1 MGRWYVETRG
11 PSVFGEKSL
20 AQGIDFARQ
29 RLPTPLRGLVFVA
42 LFLGI
47 ASIALA
53 ADPSVSPAGR
63 WKLETIVLKS
73 GKEHHGLVQARR
85 EREIDFA
92 DIVQRPGK
100 PMFAFLR
107 GIDAAQVAKTELLP
121 PAEHA
126 ELVRKFHQYRHKA
139 LIEAGQMDAV
149 KLTPLEADGHSY
161 QSYRGS
167 WFTLLSTADEESTR
181 RCVVRMEQIFRAYRT
196 LLPPRLKEKQQ
207 ERQELT
213 IYLYSSLDEYRQR
226 LRALDLNLNSPAI
239 YSARHHQILAGGE
252 LAHYATR
259 LAEVRK
265 EMDELEKQ
273 YDKLDKDFAVSL
285 ARLSDDLRTKGFS
298 KDEVT
303 QELQLRKTDWKNERA
318 AVMARMAEQDRRNL
332 ARFSEV
338 TREMFARLYHEA
350 FHAYLDSYVYPQGS
364 HHVPTWLHEGL
375 AQVFEGGQL
384 EGDSLRIDAPDRER
398 LKLLLAD
405 LNSNDPLPLARLL
418 VAEERT
424 FAGDH
429 GGRASERHYLYSWG
443 LSYYLVT
450 EKNLLGSPAL
460 DEFVSQQSAS
470 LSPTTRLEKLVHQ
483 SLGKFETQWREKLQK
498 LAPPGK

>member
-1 MGRWYVETRG
+1 LT
-11 PSVFGEKSL
+11 L
-20 AQGIDFARQ
+20 ATSA
-29 RLPTPLRGLVFVA
+29 A
-42 LFLGI
+42 L
-47 ASIALA
+47 ANA
-53 ADPSVSPAGR
+53 ADPPPSPTGR
-63 WKLETIVLKS
+63 WKLETVVLKS

-85 EREIDFA
+85 EKEIDFA
-92 DIVQRPGK
+92 EIVQRPGK
-100 PMFAFLR
+100 PMFALVR

-121 PAEHA
+121 AAEHA
-126 ELVRKFHQYRHKA
+126 ELIEKFRQYRHKA
-139 LIEAGQMDAV
+139 LIEAGRMEEV
-149 KLTPLEADGHSY
+149 KLAPLEVDGHSY

-196 LLPPRLKEKQQ
+196 LLPPRQRATDKD
-207 ERQELT
+207 RPELT

-226 LRALDLNLNSPAI
+226 LRALDLNLDAPAI
-239 YSARHHQILAGGE
+239 YSARQHQILAGGE
-252 LAHYATR
+252 IAHYATR

-265 EMDELEKQ
+265 EMADLEKQ
-273 YDKLDKDFAVSL
+273 YDQLEKAFAVSL
-285 ARLSDDLRTKGFS
+285 ARLSDDLRAKGFG
-298 KDEVT
+298 KDEIT

-318 AVMARMAEQDRRNL
+318 ALMARVHEQDRRNL

-350 FHAYLDSYVYPQGS
+350 FHAWLDTYVYPQES
-364 HHVPTWLHEGL
+364 HHVPAWLHEGL

-405 LNSNDPLPLARLL
+405 LNSENPLPLSRLV

-429 GGRASERHYLYSWG
+429 GGRASERHYLYAWG

-460 DEFVSQQSAS
+460 DEFVAPQSAV
-470 LSPTTRLEKLVHQ
+470 LSPTARLEKLVHQ
-483 SLGKFETQWREKLQK
+483 PLGTFESQWREKLQK
-498 LAPPGK
+498 LAPVGK

>member
-1 MGRWYVETRG
+1 MFFAALLAVTTRCG
-11 PSVFGEKSL
+11 F
-20 AQGIDFARQ
+20 
-29 RLPTPLRGLVFVA
+29 
-42 LFLGI
+42 
-47 ASIALA
+47 A
-53 ADPSVSPAGR
+53 ADPPGSPAGR
-63 WKLETIVLKS
+63 WKLETLVLKS
-73 GKEHHGLVQARR
+73 GKEYRGLVQARR
-85 EREIDFA
+85 EKEIDFA
-92 DIVQRPGK
+92 EIVQRPGK
-100 PMFAFLR
+100 PTFAIVR
-107 GIDAAQVAKTELLP
+107 GIEAAQVAKVELLP
-121 PAEHA
+121 AAEHA
-126 ELVRKFHQYRHKA
+126 ELERKFHEYRHKA
-139 LIEAGQMDAV
+139 LIEAGRMEEV
-149 KLTPLEADGHSY
+149 KLAPLEADGHNY

-196 LLPPRLKEKQQ
+196 LLPPQVIEKAKDRP
-207 ERQELT
+207 EFT

-226 LRALDLNLNSPAI
+226 LRGLDLNLNAPAI

-265 EMDELEKQ
+265 EAADLEKQ
-273 YDKLDKDFAVSL
+273 YDKLDKEFATSL
-285 ARLSDDLRTKGFS
+285 ARLSDELRKKGFS
-298 KDEVT
+298 KDEIT
-303 QELQLRKTDWKNERA
+303 NELQLRKTDWKNEKS
-318 AVMARMAEQDRRNL
+318 AVMARVHEQDRRNL

-364 HHVPTWLHEGL
+364 HHVPAWLHEGL

-405 LNSNDPLPLARLL
+405 LNSSDPLPLARLL

-429 GGRASERHYLYSWG
+429 GGKNSERHYLYAWG
-443 LSYYLVT
+443 LAYYLVT
-450 EKNLLGSPAL
+450 EKNLLGSRDL
-460 DEFVSQQSAS
+460 DDFVSPQSAA
-470 LSPTTRLEKLVHQ
+470 LSPTARLEKLVHQ
-483 SLGKFETQWREKLQK
+483 PLGQFESQWREKLQK
-498 LAPPGK
+498 LAAPGK

>member
-1 MGRWYVETRG
+1 MLTLLLLAIS
-11 PSVFGEKSL
+11 PS
-20 AQGIDFARQ
+20 
-29 RLPTPLRGLVFVA
+29 
-42 LFLGI
+42 
-47 ASIALA
+47 LA
-53 ADPSVSPAGR
+53 ADPPISPAGR
-63 WKLETIVLKS
+63 WKLETVVLKS

-85 EREIDFA
+85 EKEIDFA
-92 DIVQRPGK
+92 EIVQRPGK
-100 PMFAFLR
+100 PTFAIIR

-126 ELVRKFHQYRHKA
+126 ELVKKFHDYRHKA

-149 KLTPLEADGHSY
+149 KLAPLESDGHSY

-196 LLPPRLKEKQQ
+196 LLPPRMEKQKEQ
-207 ERQELT
+207 QELT

-226 LRALDLNLNSPAI
+226 LRALDLNLDAPAI
-239 YSARHHQILAGGE
+239 YSARQHQILAGGE

-259 LAEVRK
+259 LGEVRK
-265 EMDELEKQ
+265 EMADLEKQ

-285 ARLSDDLRTKGFS
+285 ARLSDELRTKGFS
-298 KDEVT
+298 KDEIT
-303 QELQLRKTDWKNERA
+303 QELQLRKTDWKNERT
-318 AVMARMAEQDRRNL
+318 AVMARMHEQDRRNL

-338 TREMFARLYHEA
+338 THEMFARLYHEA
-350 FHAYLDSYVYPQGS
+350 FHAYLDTYVYPQSS

-384 EGDSLRIDAPDRER
+384 EGDSLRIDAPDRDR
-398 LKLLLAD
+398 LKRLLTD
-405 LNSNDPLPLARLL
+405 LNSGDPLPLARLL
-418 VAEERT
+418 VAEEPT

-429 GGRASERHYLYSWG
+429 GGRASERHYLYAWG

-460 DEFVSQQSAS
+460 DEFVSPQSAA
-470 LSPTTRLEKLVHQ
+470 LSPSARLERLVHQ
-483 SLGKFETQWREKLQK
+483 PLGTFESQWREKLQK
-498 LAPPGK
+498 LAPVGK

>member
-1 MGRWYVETRG
+1 MLRPWRYSSQTRERGRYA
-11 PSVFGEKSL
+11 SL
-20 AQGIDFARQ
+20 P
-29 RLPTPLRGLVFVA
+29 RLRVGLVFVP
-42 LFLGI
+42 LLVGI
-47 ASIALA
+47 AASSSA
-53 ADPSVSPAGR
+53 ADPPASPAGR

-85 EREIDFA
+85 GQEIDFA
-92 DIVQRPGK
+92 EIVQRPGK
-100 PMFAFLR
+100 PMFAIIR
-107 GIDAAQVAKTELLP
+107 GIDAAQVAKAELLP
-121 PAEHA
+121 PDEHA
-126 ELVRKFHQYRHKA
+126 ELVKKFHDHRHKA
-139 LIEAGQMDAV
+139 LIEAGEMEKV
-149 KLTPLEADGHSY
+149 KLAPLDADGHSF
-161 QSYRGS
+161 QSYRGPE
-167 WFTLLSTADEESTR
+167 FTLLSTADEESTR

-196 LLPPRLKEKQQ
+196 LLPPLLKQKAEEEKKP
-207 ERQELT
+207 ELT

-226 LRALDLNLNSPAI
+226 LRTLELNLNAPAI

-252 LAHYATR
+252 MAHYAKR
-259 LAEVRK
+259 LADVRK
-265 EMDELEKQ
+265 EMVDLEKQ
-273 YDKLDKDFAVSL
+273 YDKLDKDFATSL
-285 ARLSDDLRTKGFS
+285 ARLSDELRTKGFG
-298 KDEVT
+298 KDEIT
-303 QELQLRKTDWKNERA
+303 QELQLRKADWKNERA

-405 LNSNDPLPLARLL
+405 LNSSDPLPLARLL

-429 GGRASERHYLYSWG
+429 GGRASKRHYLYAWG

-460 DEFVSQQSAS
+460 DEFVSPQAAD
-470 LSPTTRLEKLVHQ
+470 LSPAARLEKLVHQ
-483 SLGKFETQWREKLQK
+483 PLDKFEAQWRKNLRK
-498 LAPPGK
+498 LAVPGK

>member
-1 MGRWYVETRG
+1 LPVHQASHGLKLVAI
-11 PSVFGEKSL
+11 FL
-20 AQGIDFARQ
+20 AIIFS
-29 RLPTPLRGLVFVA
+29 
-42 LFLGI
+42 
-47 ASIALA
+47 ASISLA
-53 ADPSVSPAGR
+53 ADPPVSAAGR
-63 WKLETIVLKS
+63 WKLETLVLKS
-73 GKEHHGLVQARR
+73 GKEYRGLVQARR
-85 EREIDFA
+85 EKEIDFA
-92 DIVQRPGK
+92 EIVQRPGK
-100 PMFAFLR
+100 PMFAIVK
-107 GIDAAQVAKTELLP
+107 GIEAAQVAKVNLLP

-126 ELVRKFHQYRHKA
+126 ELERKFHEYRHKA
-139 LIEAGQMDAV
+139 LIEAGRMEEV
-149 KLTPLEADGHSY
+149 KLAPLEADGHSY

-196 LLPPRLKEKQQ
+196 LLPPRLKEKQK
-207 ERQELT
+207 EQELT

-226 LRALDLNLNSPAI
+226 LRGLDLNLDAPAI

-265 EMDELEKQ
+265 EMADFEKQ
-273 YDKLDKDFAVSL
+273 YDKLDKDFATSL
-285 ARLSDDLRTKGFS
+285 ARLSDELRAKGFS
-298 KDEVT
+298 KDEIT
-303 QELQLRKTDWKNERA
+303 NELQLRKTDWKNEKA
-318 AVMARMAEQDRRNL
+318 AVMARVHEQDRRNL
-332 ARFSEV
+332 SRFSEV

-364 HHVPTWLHEGL
+364 HHVPAWLHEGL

-405 LNSNDPLPLARLL
+405 LNSDGPLPLARLL

-429 GGRASERHYLYSWG
+429 GGRASERHYLYAWG
-443 LSYYLVT
+443 LAYYLVT

-460 DEFVSQQSAS
+460 DEFVSPQSAS
-470 LSPTTRLEKLVHQ
+470 LSPTARLEKLVHQ
-483 SLGKFETQWREKLQK
+483 PVDKFEAQWREKLQR
-498 LAPPGK
+498 LATPGK

>member
-1 MGRWYVETRG
+1 
-11 PSVFGEKSL
+11 
-20 AQGIDFARQ
+20 
-29 RLPTPLRGLVFVA
+29 
-42 LFLGI
+42 
-47 ASIALA
+47 
-53 ADPSVSPAGR
+53 
-63 WKLETIVLKS
+63 VLKS

-85 EREIDFA
+85 EKEIDFA
-92 DIVQRPGK
+92 EIVQRPGK
-100 PMFAFLR
+100 PTFAIIR

-126 ELVRKFHQYRHKA
+126 ELVKKFHDYRHKA

-149 KLTPLEADGHSY
+149 KLAPLELDGHSY
-161 QSYRGS
+161 QSYQGS

-196 LLPPRLKEKQQ
+196 LLPPRIEKQREQ
-207 ERQELT
+207 QELT

-226 LRALDLNLNSPAI
+226 LRSLDLNLDAPAI
-239 YSARHHQILAGGE
+239 YSARNHQILAGGE

-265 EMDELEKQ
+265 EMADLEKQ
-273 YDKLDKDFAVSL
+273 YDKLDKEFAISL
-285 ARLSDDLRTKGFS
+285 ARLSDELRTKGFS
-298 KDEVT
+298 KDEIT
-303 QELQLRKTDWKNERA
+303 QELQLRKTDWKNERT
-318 AVMARMAEQDRRNL
+318 AVMARMHEQDRRNL

-350 FHAYLDSYVYPQGS
+350 FHAYLDSYVYPQDS

-384 EGDSLRIDAPDRER
+384 EGDSLRIDAPDRDR
-398 LKLLLAD
+398 LKRLLTD
-405 LNSNDPLPLARLL
+405 LNSGDPLPLPRLL
-418 VAEERT
+418 VAEEPT

-443 LSYYLVT
+443 LAYYLVT

-460 DEFVSQQSAS
+460 DEFVSPQSAA
-470 LSPTTRLEKLVHQ
+470 LSPTARLEKLVRQ
-483 SLGKFETQWREKLQK
+483 PLGTFESQWREKLQK
-498 LAPPGK
+498 LAPAGK

>member
-1 MGRWYVETRG
+1 M
-11 PSVFGEKSL
+11 
-20 AQGIDFARQ
+20 
-29 RLPTPLRGLVFVA
+29 
-42 LFLGI
+42 
-47 ASIALA
+47 
-53 ADPSVSPAGR
+53 
-63 WKLETIVLKS
+63 LKS

-85 EREIDFA
+85 EKEIDFA
-92 DIVQRPGK
+92 EIVQRPGK
-100 PMFAFLR
+100 PTFALIR

-121 PAEHA
+121 PLEHA
-126 ELVRKFHQYRHKA
+126 ELVKKFHEYRHKA

-149 KLTPLEADGHSY
+149 KLAPLELDGHSY
-161 QSYRGS
+161 QSYQGS

-196 LLPPRLKEKQQ
+196 LLPPRIEKQKEQ
-207 ERQELT
+207 QGLT

-226 LRALDLNLNSPAI
+226 LRALDLNLDAPAI
-239 YSARHHQILAGGE
+239 YSARQHQILAGGE

-265 EMDELEKQ
+265 EMADLEKH

-285 ARLSDDLRTKGFS
+285 ARLSDELRTKGFS
-298 KDEVT
+298 KDEIT
-303 QELQLRKTDWKNERA
+303 QELQLRKTDWKNERT
-318 AVMARMAEQDRRNL
+318 AVMARMHEQDRRNL

-384 EGDSLRIDAPDRER
+384 EGDSLRIDAPDRDR
-398 LKLLLAD
+398 LKRLLAD
-405 LNSNDPLPLARLL
+405 LHSGDPLPLARLL
-418 VAEERT
+418 VAEEPT

-429 GGRASERHYLYSWG
+429 GGRASERHYLYAWG

-460 DEFVSQQSAS
+460 DEFVSPQSAT
-470 LSPTTRLEKLVHQ
+470 LSPAARLEKLVRQ
-483 SLGKFETQWREKLQK
+483 PLETFEAQWREKLQK
-498 LAPPGK
+498 LAMPGK

>member
-1 MGRWYVETRG
+1 M
-11 PSVFGEKSL
+11 
-20 AQGIDFARQ
+20 
-29 RLPTPLRGLVFVA
+29 FVA
-42 LFLGI
+42 LLVGI
-47 ASIALA
+47 ASSSLA
-53 ADPSVSPAGR
+53 ADPPGSPAGR
-63 WKLETIVLKS
+63 WKLETVVLKS
-73 GKEHHGLVQARR
+73 GKEHRGLVQARR

-92 DIVQRPGK
+92 EIVQRPGK
-100 PMFAFLR
+100 PTFAIIR

-126 ELVRKFHQYRHKA
+126 ELVRRFHEYRHKA
-139 LIEAGQMDAV
+139 PIEAGRMEEV
-149 KLTPLEADGHSY
+149 KLAPLEADGHAYLSY
-161 QSYRGS
+161 QGS

-196 LLPPRLKEKQQ
+196 LLPPRLKEKQKEQ
-207 ERQELT
+207 QELT

-226 LRALDLNLNSPAI
+226 LRALDLNLDSPAI

-252 LAHYATR
+252 MAHYAHR
-259 LAEVRK
+259 LAEVRL
-265 EMDELEKQ
+265 EMKDLEQ
-273 YDKLDKDFAVSL
+273 RYDKLDKDFAVSL
-285 ARLSDDLRTKGFS
+285 ARLSDDLRAKGFS
-298 KDEVT
+298 KDEIT

-364 HHVPTWLHEGL
+364 HHVPAWLHEGL

-405 LNSNDPLPLARLL
+405 LNSGELLPLARLL

-429 GGRASERHYLYSWG
+429 GGRASERHYLYAWG

-450 EKNLLGSPAL
+450 EKNLLGSQAL
-460 DEFVSQQSAS
+460 DEFVSQQSTK
-470 LSPTTRLEKLVHQ
+470 LSPTARLEKLVRQ
-483 SLGKFETQWREKLQK
+483 PLGKFESQWRETLQK
-498 LAPPGK
+498 LAPAGK

>member
-1 MGRWYVETRG
+1 
-11 PSVFGEKSL
+11 VFAALLL
-20 AQGIDFARQ
+20 A
-29 RLPTPLRGLVFVA
+29 
-42 LFLGI
+42 I
-47 ASIALA
+47 APAHA
-53 ADPSVSPAGR
+53 ADPPVSPSGR
-63 WKLETIVLKS
+63 WKLETVVLKS
-73 GKEHHGLVQARR
+73 GKEHHGLMQARR
-85 EREIDFA
+85 EKEIDFA
-92 DIVQRPGK
+92 EIVQRPGK
-100 PMFAFLR
+100 PTFAIIR

-126 ELVRKFHQYRHKA
+126 ELVKKFHDYRHKA

-149 KLTPLEADGHSY
+149 KLAPLELDGHSY
-161 QSYRGS
+161 QSYQGS

-196 LLPPRLKEKQQ
+196 LLPPRMDKQREQ
-207 ERQELT
+207 QELT

-226 LRALDLNLNSPAI
+226 LRALDLNLDAPAI
-239 YSARHHQILAGGE
+239 YSARQHQILAGGE

-265 EMDELEKQ
+265 EMADLEKQ

-285 ARLSDDLRTKGFS
+285 ARLSDELRTKGFS
-298 KDEVT
+298 KDEIT
-303 QELQLRKTDWKNERA
+303 QELQLRKTDWKNERT
-318 AVMARMAEQDRRNL
+318 AVMARMHEQDRRNL
-332 ARFSEV
+332 ARFSEI

-384 EGDSLRIDAPDRER
+384 EGDSLRIDAPDRDR
-398 LKLLLAD
+398 LKRLLAD
-405 LNSNDPLPLARLL
+405 LNSGDPLPLARLL
-418 VAEERT
+418 VAEEPT

-429 GGRASERHYLYSWG
+429 GGRASERHYLYAWG

-450 EKNLLGSPAL
+450 EKNLLGSSAL
-460 DEFVSQQSAS
+460 DEFVSPQSAA
-470 LSPTTRLEKLVHQ
+470 LSPTARLEKLVHQ
-483 SLGKFETQWREKLQK
+483 PLGTFESQWREKLQK
-498 LAPPGK
+498 LAPLGK

>member
-1 MGRWYVETRG
+1 M
-11 PSVFGEKSL
+11 
-20 AQGIDFARQ
+20 
-29 RLPTPLRGLVFVA
+29 
-42 LFLGI
+42 
-47 ASIALA
+47 
-53 ADPSVSPAGR
+53 
-63 WKLETIVLKS
+63 
-73 GKEHHGLVQARR
+73 QARR
-85 EREIDFA
+85 EKEIDFA
-92 DIVQRPGK
+92 EIVQRPGK
-100 PMFAFLR
+100 PMFAIVK
-107 GIDAAQVAKTELLP
+107 GIEAAQVAKVDLLP

-126 ELVRKFHQYRHKA
+126 ELERKFHEYRHKA
-139 LIEAGQMDAV
+139 LIEAGEMEKV
-149 KLTPLEADGHSY
+149 KLAPLDADGHSY

-196 LLPPRLKEKQQ
+196 LLPPRLKEEQKGQP
-207 ERQELT
+207 LA

-226 LRALDLNLNSPAI
+226 LRGLDLNLNAPAI

-259 LAEVRK
+259 LAEVRQ
-265 EMDELEKQ
+265 EMADLEKQ
-273 YDKLDKDFAVSL
+273 YDKLDKDFATSL
-285 ARLSDDLRTKGFS
+285 ARLSDELRDKGFS
-298 KDEVT
+298 KDEIT
-303 QELQLRKTDWKNERA
+303 NELQLRKTDWKNEKA
-318 AVMARMAEQDRRNL
+318 AVMARVHEQDRRNL
-332 ARFSEV
+332 SRFSEV

-350 FHAYLDSYVYPQGS
+350 FHAYLDSYVYPQAA
-364 HHVPTWLHEGL
+364 HHVPAWLHEGL

-405 LNSNDPLPLARLL
+405 LNSSDPLPLARLL

-429 GGRASERHYLYSWG
+429 GGRASERHYLYAWG

-460 DEFVSQQSAS
+460 DEFVSLKSAT
-470 LSPTTRLEKLVHQ
+470 LSPIARLEKLIHQ
-483 SLGKFETQWREKLQK
+483 PLGTFETQWREKLQK
-498 LAPPGK
+498 LAIPGK

>member
-1 MGRWYVETRG
+1 M
-11 PSVFGEKSL
+11 
-20 AQGIDFARQ
+20 
-29 RLPTPLRGLVFVA
+29 
-42 LFLGI
+42 
-47 ASIALA
+47 
-53 ADPSVSPAGR
+53 
-63 WKLETIVLKS
+63 
-73 GKEHHGLVQARR
+73 QARR

-92 DIVQRPGK
+92 EIVQRPGK
-100 PMFAFLR
+100 PTFAFIR

-126 ELVRKFHQYRHKA
+126 ELVRKFHEYRHKA
-139 LIEAGQMDAV
+139 PIEAGRMEEV
-149 KLTPLEADGHSY
+149 KLAPLEEDSHSY

-196 LLPPRLKEKQQ
+196 LLPPRQKRTQNE
-207 ERQELT
+207 QELT

-226 LRALDLNLNSPAI
+226 LRTLDLNLNAPAI

-252 LAHYATR
+252 MAHYAHR

-265 EMDELEKQ
+265 EMKDLETR

-285 ARLSDDLRTKGFS
+285 ARLSDELRTKGFS

-350 FHAYLDSYVYPQGS
+350 FHAYLDSHVYPQGS

-384 EGDSLRIDAPDRER
+384 EGDSLRIDAPDRDR

-429 GGRASERHYLYSWG
+429 GGRASERHYLYAWG

-450 EKNLLGSPAL
+450 EKNLLGSSAL
-460 DEFVSQQSAS
+460 DEFVSQQSAT
-470 LSPTTRLEKLVHQ
+470 LSPTVRLEKLVHQ
-483 SLGKFETQWREKLQK
+483 PLEKFEAQWREKLQK
-498 LAPPGK
+498 LALPGK

>member
-1 MGRWYVETRG
+1 M
-11 PSVFGEKSL
+11 FAALLL
-20 AQGIDFARQ
+20 A
-29 RLPTPLRGLVFVA
+29 
-42 LFLGI
+42 I
-47 ASIALA
+47 APAHA
-53 ADPSVSPAGR
+53 ADPPVSPSGR
-63 WKLETIVLKS
+63 WKLETVVLKS

-85 EREIDFA
+85 EKEIDFA
-92 DIVQRPGK
+92 EIVQRPGK
-100 PMFAFLR
+100 PTFAIIR

-126 ELVRKFHQYRHKA
+126 ELVKKFHDYRHKA

-149 KLTPLEADGHSY
+149 KLAPLELDGHSY
-161 QSYRGS
+161 QSYQGS

-196 LLPPRLKEKQQ
+196 LLPPRMDKQREQ
-207 ERQELT
+207 QELT

-226 LRALDLNLNSPAI
+226 LRALDLNLDAPAI
-239 YSARHHQILAGGE
+239 YSARQHQILAGGE

-265 EMDELEKQ
+265 EMADLEKQ

-285 ARLSDDLRTKGFS
+285 ARLSDELRTKGFS
-298 KDEVT
+298 KDEIT
-303 QELQLRKTDWKNERA
+303 QELQLRKTDWKNERT
-318 AVMARMAEQDRRNL
+318 AVMARMHEQDRRNL

-350 FHAYLDSYVYPQGS
+350 FHAYLDCYVYPQGS

-384 EGDSLRIDAPDRER
+384 EGDSLRIDAPDRDR
-398 LKLLLAD
+398 LKRLLTD
-405 LNSNDPLPLARLL
+405 LNSGDPLPLARLL
-418 VAEERT
+418 VAEEPT

-429 GGRASERHYLYSWG
+429 GGRASERHYLYAWG

-460 DEFVSQQSAS
+460 DEFVSPQSAA
-470 LSPTTRLEKLVHQ
+470 LSPTARLEKLVHQ
-483 SLGKFETQWREKLQK
+483 PLGTFESQWREKLQK
-498 LAPPGK
+498 LAPLGK